1 MTDDLTHFGHDRCHI
16 FRLQKCILR
25 MRVRRALTQTPKEF
39 ARICVCVCR
48 YIDSVVGGPVLDAS
62 MACEEVWITKSSDL
76 TAKLECIRV
85 DENAR
90 KRRKQ
95 QSLIQASLGP
105 FRRTFESHR
114 TDTKSSWFGIC
125 FGVRTP
131 WKFIDMQ
138 RVIHANTSI
147 LLNPVAG
154 PMICGPLKVQIHAG
168 THSKRS
174 NFCFIEINNN
184 NHFKRTHKFNYR
196 NFYCGEN
203 EIHFTFLRFVSPEI
217 YSPTLSASLN
227 RLVSVDAQANTDCI
241 ESRYRFFVLAPARQR
256 HQLEC
261 DWQWSENKEMRIE
274 SRQLQPFACKIYIK
288 FSHKNVHYSESAEP
302 IISTC
307 ACPLPTAY

>member
-1 MTDDLTHFGHDRCHI
+1 M
-16 FRLQKCILR
+16 
-25 MRVRRALTQTPKEF
+25 
-39 ARICVCVCR
+39 CVCLPLYRFCGWRACAWRKHGLWVSVNHKKQWSHCEAR
-48 YIDSVVGGPVLDAS
+48 MYKSWWECAKKKKTTKLDSGVTRTIQTHIWVTPHWHKVLMIWNLFRGSDAVKIYWYAASHPCKYEYPSEPGGWS
-62 MACEEVWITKSSDL
+62 NDL
-76 TAKLECIRV
+76 WSTQGS
-85 DENAR
+85 NT
-90 KRRKQ
+90 RRH
-95 QSLIQASLGP
+95 P
-105 FRRTFESHR
+105 
-114 TDTKSSWFGIC
+114 
-125 FGVRTP
+125 
-131 WKFIDMQ
+131 
-138 RVIHANTSI
+138 
-147 LLNPVAG
+147 
-154 PMICGPLKVQIHAG
+154 
-168 THSKRS
+168 SKRS